1 MAWQCV
7 CVYVL
12 LAVAVSSY
20 PSFQLTNISE
30 VNNTS
35 APFFFSH
42 ADGKQTA
49 GVMEVF
55 LWANRTRRKKKGEK
69 KGEGGNNSLF
79 SLLPSLPFFFIFKS
93 ISSVC
98 TCFFF
103 FWVFSLW
110 RTFCVVVLFFLF
122 LRLLYVCV
130 YIFFFLSFMLSALL
144 LLLLSFFFSLR
155 LTFFPLCSL

>member
-35 APFFFSH
+35 APFFFFSH

-55 LWANRTRRKKKGEK
+55 LWANRTRRKKKREK
-69 KGEGGNNSLF
+69 KRGRGVTTAF
-79 SLLPSLPFFFIFKS
+79 SLSFPPSLFFFIFKS
-93 ISSVC
+93 IASVC
-98 TCFFF
+98 T
-103 FWVFSLW
+103 S
-110 RTFCVVVLFFLF
+110 
-122 LRLLYVCV
+122 
-130 YIFFFLSFMLSALL
+130 FFFLSFMLSALL
-144 LLLLSFFFSLR
+144 LLLLSFFFFFEVDFFFSL
-155 LTFFPLCSL
+155 FSLAVE